1 MIKKGLKIFAIS
13 FAVLLLLFISFIY
26 LMYSNFEKLGH
37 ADLINYHHNDTIPF
51 TYSNSGHILIDVRLE
66 GDTITYPFI
75 LDSGASN
82 IIFNKEDSDIELE
95 NDGFSFGI
103 GASRN
108 FFWSR
113 IKKLDKI
120 QLGSLTFENIH
131 LKSVD
136 YNAECFEAYGLIG
149 TGIMRHLD
157 WQIDFEKS
165 VIIVSDEIN
174 KDSISPNALKFKLSE
189 NSFGH
194 QLRIPIKLS
203 ESGQI
208 ISPLVDLGS
217 NSNLSIEEK
226 YIIEDSL
233 SFDSKRYYGSGA
245 SGLGDA
251 EDEKFEGRVYLID
264 TLSFV
269 GSGHSI
275 NNFPITAESSSL
287 NLLGLG
293 FLKNYKTTISWKDDL
308 LLLEP
313 NDSVQNFIGKTAGMG
328 TRFVKKHKK
337 IMISSLTEDSPAT
350 KSNLSIGDEI
360 LSVNGLSVLNEQ
372 EYCDMLHTISGID
385 TILVEVKRHD
395 TISNV
400 QIIKEPIFRK

>member
-1 MIKKGLKIFAIS
+1 MKRKILKIFALS
-13 FAVLLLLFISFIY
+13 FAVLLLLLISFIY

-37 ADLINYHHNDTIPF
+37 ADIVNENHNDTIPF
-51 TYSNSGHILIDVRLE
+51 YYSNSGHILIDVSLE
-66 GDTITYPFI
+66 DDTTTYPFI
-75 LDSGASN
+75 LDSGANN

-95 NDGFSFGI
+95 NNGFSFGI

-113 IKKLDKI
+113 IKKLNKI

-149 TGIMRHLD
+149 TGIMRHLV

-165 VIIVSDEIN
+165 VIIVSNEIN
-174 KDSISPNALKFKLSE
+174 KDSINPNALKFKVSE

-217 NSNLSIEEK
+217 NSNLSIDEN
-226 YIIEDSL
+226 YIMEDSL
-233 SFDSKRYYGSGA
+233 SFESKRFYGSGA

-251 EDEKFEGRVYLID
+251 VDEKFEGRVYLID
-264 TLSFV
+264 TLSFM

-275 NNFPITAESSSL
+275 NNFPISAESNSL
-287 NLLGLG
+287 DLLGLG
-293 FLKNYKTTISWKDDL
+293 FFKKYKTTISWKDDL
-308 LLLEP
+308 LFLEP
-313 NDSVQNFIGKTAGMG
+313 NDSVQNFVGKTAGME
-328 TRFVKKHKK
+328 TRFVKKDKK
-337 IMISSLTEDSPAT
+337 VLISSLMEKSPAT
-350 KSNLSIGDEI
+350 KLNLSLGGEI
-360 LSVNGLSVLNEQ
+360 LSVNGLSIFNEQ
-372 EYCDMLHTISGID
+372 EYCDMQRSISGQDTLMIEAKHQD
-385 TILVEVKRHD
+385 TIRNL
-395 TISNV
+395 
-400 QIIKEPIFRK
+400 QIIKQAVF